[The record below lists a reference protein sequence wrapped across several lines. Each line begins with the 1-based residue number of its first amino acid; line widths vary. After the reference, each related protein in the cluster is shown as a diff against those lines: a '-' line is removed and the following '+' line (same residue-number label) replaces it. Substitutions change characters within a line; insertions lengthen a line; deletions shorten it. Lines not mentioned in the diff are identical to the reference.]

1 MKLNPDC
8 LRDILLAA
16 EAQPYQQPLLA
27 DELYK
32 QLGQHSKEEIDY
44 ACLKLE
50 EAGFLDLQVFRFDN
64 GIIFHSINDI
74 TFAGH
79 QFLADVREEPIW
91 KTTKAVAKK
100 TGASSLSAITQ
111 IACGVVSAIIQQEL
125 RLNGICL

>member
-8 LRDILLAA
+8 IRDVLLQV
-16 EAQPYQQPLLA
+16 EKQQYME
-27 DELYK
+27 ELPIDTLCRNLTEY
-32 QLGQHSKEEIDY
+32 SNEEIEY
-44 ACLKLE
+44 TCLKLE
-50 EAGFLDLQVFRFDN
+50 EAGFLELNGVKLDG
-64 GIIFHSINDI
+64 GIILHSVEDI

-91 KTTKAVAKK
+91 KTTKAVVKK

-125 RLNGICL
+125 RLNGLSL